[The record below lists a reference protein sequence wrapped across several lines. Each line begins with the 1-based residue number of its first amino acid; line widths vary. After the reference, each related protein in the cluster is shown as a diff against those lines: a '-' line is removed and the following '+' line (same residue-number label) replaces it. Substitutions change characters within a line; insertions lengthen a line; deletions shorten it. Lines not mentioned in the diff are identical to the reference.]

1 MCVNYTST
9 NYAKKYLDYEKINN
23 ANCPYLKY
31 CILGVR
37 NIFVLCKRRF
47 CAGQNCGNYDEN
59 KEVVLQHLNFNKLKH
74 MLKDPDCLVIKTV
87 FLHKYTYFVNLCF
100 FLL

>member
-1 MCVNYTST
+1 MIYLKYISLCVNYTST

-37 NIFVLCKRRF
+37 NIFCIMQEKILCWT
-47 CAGQNCGNYDEN
+47 E
-59 KEVVLQHLNFNKLKH
+59 LW
-74 MLKDPDCLVIKTV
+74 
-87 FLHKYTYFVNLCF
+87 
-100 FLL
+100 